1 MQFVYVFILMFL
13 SIFGLVMLIRLFFSA
28 LFAGSRRRFDVY
40 VRADEDIG
48 EFVEFARRSDRI
60 GNIHLIAREG
70 AEDAA
75 ARLAEQYPD
84 VDVVGETGR

>member
-48 EFVEFARRSDRI
+48 EFVEFARRSDHI

-75 ARLAEQYPD
+75 AMLAEQYPD